1 MFTRRKLIL
10 LLGGALLTVGVC
22 WAWFRQDEPKYHGRT
37 LAQWCAASR
46 LEDRAA
52 RPSEDEYRAALRA
65 LGTNDLPGLF
75 RRMSFDPNHCTA
87 QTLIRIL
94 PESVTPF
101 RVQEYL
107 YDRKCKRDMEA
118 TDVIGVFRA
127 LGPQGAPAIPGL
139 TKMATSGA
147 EAPAYRA
154 VDCLGLIGEE
164 AVPALIMVA
173 TNRQAQHSRAF
184 EWLAIFT
191 NSPQAM
197 RFVVAQYA
205 RTNTPAH

>member
-1 MFTRRKLIL
+1 MFTRRNRIL
-10 LLGGALLTVGVC
+10 LVGTLLTIGVC
-22 WAWFRQDEPKYHGRT
+22 WAWPRQEEPKYHGRT
-37 LAQWCAASR
+37 LAQWFAAHR

-52 RPSEDEYRAALRA
+52 RPSEDEYCAALRA
-65 LGTNDLPGLF
+65 LGTNNLPWLF

-87 QTLIRIL
+87 QRLISIL

-101 RVQEYL
+101 RVLEYL
-107 YDRKCKRDMEA
+107 YDRKRKRDMEA
-118 TDVIGVFRA
+118 TDVILLFRA
-127 LGPQGAPAIPGL
+127 LGSQGAPAIPGL
-139 TKMATSGA
+139 TKMATSRA

-173 TNRQAQHSRAF
+173 TNPQPQSSRAF
-184 EWLAIFT
+184 DWLATFT

-197 RFVVAQYA
+197 RIVAQYA
-205 RTNTPAH
+205 RTNASAH